1 MRKFFAL
8 LAILF
13 FSVVLVACTPPVDP
27 DPEVTVTG
35 ITITSPTKTVYN
47 INDPI
52 DLTGLVVKAQKSDG
66 SEETLSL
73 AQIQVSTFNSSTAGV
88 KTLTVQYMTFSRTF
102 TVTVNPDVDPEATVV
117 DIVISTP
124 PAKLTYQL
132 SDTANWT
139 GLVVKKVMSDAT
151 ELTLASTDYTITG
164 FETLTAG
171 VKTITITYGTFTK
184 TLVITVEEGS
194 NGTDPDWN
202 WDFNQVGFNGNG
214 MDIIVKV
221 GLTTEYD
228 PFDANFGGQRKTDR
242 QAHQRALEQAYNIK
256 LVYQQYGDEA
266 AWGPNRVNAIIEGH
280 IQNNRLADI
289 YLLASAWVPTIA
301 KTGAIVPLQDYFL
314 DYEYE
319 QARPYRQA
327 STYRSEVYG
336 FSPGEPRPDMFM
348 YFNVDLLEA
357 AGLPNPAQL
366 WLDGEWTWT
375 NFMNLLQAAHT
386 SPALSGKY
394 AFGGDSGE
402 VVMGMVTSHGY
413 TFINPVNYQLLLA
426 SPNVYGVVEKVQ
438 SIKAAG
444 YWEPSPNQT
453 VSNDFKSGNTL
464 FSSGDLW
471 FLKNSMRFSQ
481 DITFEIGAVPYPTR
495 DGDGVDKLFH
505 KLPILGLD
513 TMGIANIQNGQ
524 NGLNSEILFNILYD
538 LFMGMKPANVGM
550 SSDEIYR
557 TYLESKFDDD
567 LYVDAIMSVQEPT
580 KQYFELV
587 HVVSMSIGNG
597 SHWTNS
603 TTGFYPL
610 MNRIVYLYATN
621 NARASLEAVAD
632 AYRNELVNLGYTS

>member
-1 MRKFFAL
+1 MKKLFAL
-8 LAILF
+8 IAIML
-13 FSVVLVACTPPVDP
+13 FSVVLVACDTP
-27 DPEVTVTG
+27 DPIDEVTTTG
-35 ITITSPTKTVYN
+35 ITIFAPTKTVYN
-47 INDPI
+47 IDDTI
-52 DLTGLVVKAQKSDG
+52 DLTGMVVKAQKSDG
-66 SEETLSL
+66 TEVALTSTDF
-73 AQIQVSTFNSSTAGV
+73 QVSTFNSSTAGV
-88 KTLTVQYMTFSRTF
+88 KTLTVSYLTFSRTF
-102 TVTVNPDVDPEATVV
+102 TVTVNPAVDPEATVI
-117 DIVISTP
+117 DIIITP
-124 PAKLTYQL
+124 PTKLIYQL
-132 SDTANWT
+132 SETINTA
-139 GLVVKKVMSDAT
+139 GLIVKKNMSDST
-151 ELTLASTDYTITG
+151 QLTLASSEYTITG

-171 VKTITITYGTFTK
+171 TKTITITYGEFSKTFT
-184 TLVITVEEGS
+184 ITVETG
-194 NGTDPDWN
+194 NGGTDPDWN
-202 WDFNQVGFNGNG
+202 WDFNQIAFDGKG
-214 MDIIVKV
+214 MNVVVKV

-228 PFDANFGGQRKTDR
+228 PFDANFSGTRKTDR
-242 QAHQRALEQAYNIK
+242 QAHQRALEAAYNIK

-266 AWGPNRVNAIIEGH
+266 AWGPTRVNAIIEGH

-301 KTGAIVPLQDYFL
+301 KTGAIVPLQEYFL

-327 STYRSEVYG
+327 STYRSQVYG

-357 AGLPNPAQL
+357 AGLPNPAQM
-366 WLDGEWTWT
+366 WLDGTWTWS
-375 NFMNLLQAAHT
+375 NFMALLQQAHN
-386 SPALSGKY
+386 SPALNGKY

-413 TFINPVNYQLLLA
+413 NFINPVNYQLLLA

-444 YWEPSPNQT
+444 YWEPSPSQV

-471 FLKNSMRFSQ
+471 FLGSSMRFSS

-524 NGLNSEILFNILYD
+524 NGLNSEILFSILFD
-538 LFMGMKPANVGM
+538 LYMGMAPANVGM
-550 SSDEIYR
+550 SSDEVYR
-557 TYLESKFDDD
+557 TYLEGKFDSE
-567 LYVDAIMSVQEPT
+567 LYVDAIMSVQDPA

-597 SHWTNS
+597 SHWTNIA
-603 TTGFYPL
+603 TGFYPL

-621 NARASLEAVAD
+621 NARVSLDAVAQP
-632 AYRNELVNLGYTS
+632 YRDELVNLGYTS